1 MAQAAVEAAHL
12 EEDALL
18 WAGGE
23 LAAGGALEVLGQPE
37 AWSQDTSMSNRR
49 VGRFTEESAVTL
61 YNMSTLI
68 NNELPLVN
76 AVLSIIIIIIIII
89 IIYH

>member
-37 AWSQDTSMSNRR
+37 AWSQDTSMS
-49 VGRFTEESAVTL
+49 TEGWFAL
-61 YNMSTLI
+61 LKNQQ
-68 NNELPLVN
+68 
-76 AVLSIIIIIIIII
+76 
-89 IIYH
+89 

>member
-1 MAQAAVEAAHL
+1 MSRGGGRAGLRDRAAERAALSCLRVHGGGHVAQAAVEAAHL

-37 AWSQDTSMSNRR
+37 AWSQDNPM
-49 VGRFTEESAVTL
+49 VVTL
-61 YNMSTLI
+61 
-68 NNELPLVN
+68 VKD
-76 AVLSIIIIIIIII
+76 
-89 IIYH
+89 HQ